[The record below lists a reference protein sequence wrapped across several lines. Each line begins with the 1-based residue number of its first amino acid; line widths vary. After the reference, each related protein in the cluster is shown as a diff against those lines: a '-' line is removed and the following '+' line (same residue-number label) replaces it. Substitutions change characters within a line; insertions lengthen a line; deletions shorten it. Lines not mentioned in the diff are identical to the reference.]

1 MNVEP
6 PARSPR
12 RRRRRSWRPALAL
25 IALPFFGCAKLE
37 TLPEDVCGNLT
48 HEPEAGEDCDGQ
60 DGCGAPDAG
69 EKACRFLC
77 EPPHGECPDKD
88 KGYSCG
94 LDGICRRPSGKV
106 EPMGEIVNSFTRD
119 LLTTDLNADGC
130 HEIVH
135 TTLRGVSITAL
146 ASDKGCPAS
155 EQELPAGQPP
165 PADQS
170 IPPSPMLADLTH
182 DGLPELL
189 LSARGFFGDG
199 LFVHL
204 AEATPTVTPLLY
216 PTLRLKEKTLRPLG
230 VARPG
235 LDALY
240 VFTPSEDGSTTMV
253 AAVQD
258 PQDIAA
264 PQMGELPGPLA
275 DIALLVA
282 ADLGVPDAV
291 MANPPE
297 PCDEVLVAF
306 EGRPTIGVYRTCEIA
321 LDAMGQPELDLMGQ
335 PVLKPIFAQLPPI
348 ELAGGAKIRDFN
360 AAIAVVDYDSDG
372 HPDVLVNTDAPELH
386 IAYGLGNGTFHSQPS
401 AMGAADN
408 RTSVLALP
416 PTLDAPLVLKS
427 SHRFVAG
434 AFDDL
439 PPAVD
444 VRALPCP
451 ADEATVTGSPGCENR
466 PPECESVVDDI
477 DADGHLDVVFTLGAD
492 PSIVIA
498 RGGKGDLP
506 HLALLQTECP
516 PHSLVSG
523 DFDGDGVRDVAF
535 LDPVTV
541 DNPAAADP
549 PAGAEGG
556 SADLPNQISR
566 SSVSVAYGRAFAVPE
581 PPVATGSI
589 ELGAGLAAGKF
600 ALTAPGLQLFA
611 ARNVPPQN
619 TQPGGEGGEGGMGP
633 MPPDGTTGEQP
644 GAGVALVTDLGERTG
659 AAPLY
664 LPAAPG
670 GEDNLAL
677 VELVA
682 SATGQF
688 SAATTMD
695 SRSGVAVIS
704 RDLME
709 STAKS
714 GQPLSER
721 LWRLSPHGGGG
732 SSLDP
737 TPGSAILAPPCDA
750 CVLVA
755 VNTDADD
762 IQEVLLLTGTQA
774 LVYATTK
781 DGFDLRATFAT
792 TRTFRSLAEDT
803 STPRKYAPRPLVAD
817 LDADGHE
824 EVLLR
829 ATDGMLVV
837 LWGRADGLFD
847 EIPLDLPGCE
857 GSDLCAATLLQADA
871 DAAPELLVL
880 DPERG
885 SFHDIDLAARALRPL
900 PIDPVATRTPPDS
913 DFTAVRS
920 GDLDGDG
927 VDDLVIMRTSRF
939 TTVLRGVPEN
949 E

>member
-1 MNVEP
+1 VNVEP
-6 PARSPR
+6 PARSQRRRPR
-12 RRRRRSWRPALAL
+12 RSRRLAPAL
-25 IALPFFGCAKLE
+25 IALAFFGCAKLE

-77 EPPHGECPDKD
+77 EPPHGECPEKD

-94 LDGICRRPSGKV
+94 LDGVCRRPSGKV

-155 EQELPAGQPP
+155 DQELPAGQPP
-165 PADQS
+165 PAEQA
-170 IPPSPMLADLTH
+170 IPPSPMLADLSN

-189 LSARGFFGDG
+189 LSARGLYGDG

-204 AEATPTVTPLLY
+204 AESTPTVTPLLY
-216 PTLRLKEKTLRPLG
+216 PTLRLKDKTIRPLG
-230 VARPG
+230 VTQPQV
-235 LDALY
+235 DALY
-240 VFTPSEDGSTTMV
+240 VFIQSEDAPTTTV
-253 AAVQD
+253 AAVED
-258 PQDIAA
+258 PQLIAT
-264 PQMGELPGPLA
+264 PQMGELPGLLA
-275 DIALLVA
+275 DIAFLAA

-297 PCDEVLVAF
+297 PCDEVLLAF

-321 LDAMGQPELDLMGQ
+321 LDAMGQPELDPTGQ
-335 PVLKPIFAQLPPI
+335 PVVEPVFAEVAEI

-360 AAIAVVDYDSDG
+360 AALAVVDLDG
-372 HPDVLVNTDAPELH
+372 DGSLDILVNTDAPELH
-386 IAYGLGNGTFHSQPS
+386 VAYGLGNGTFHSQPP
-401 AMGAADN
+401 APGVLPDN
-408 RTSVLALP
+408 RTSVVPLPSTPEAALVVDP
-416 PTLDAPLVLKS
+416 

-434 AFDDL
+434 AFDGTT
-439 PPAVD
+439 PTIE

-451 ADEATVTGSPGCENR
+451 SDEETLTGSPGCENR
-466 PPECESVVDDI
+466 SPVCESVVDDI
-477 DADGHLDVVFTLGAD
+477 DADGNLDVVFTLGAD
-492 PSIVIA
+492 PSIIIA
-498 RGGKGDLP
+498 RGGKGDQP
-506 HLALLQTECP
+506 HLTLLPTECP
-516 PHSLVSG
+516 PHGLVSG
-523 DFDGDGVRDVAF
+523 DFDGDGIHDVAF
-535 LDPVTV
+535 LDPITV
-541 DNPAAADP
+541 DNPAAESEP
-549 PAGAEGG
+549 GKPQ
-556 SADLPNQISR
+556 SQISR

-581 PPVATGSI
+581 PPVASGSI
-589 ELGAGLAAGKF
+589 ELGAGLGAGKF
-600 ALTAPGLQLFA
+600 AKAAPGLQLFA
-611 ARNVPPQN
+611 ARNVPTQSAPQ
-619 TQPGGEGGEGGMGP
+619 GGEGGAGMEP
-633 MPPDGTTGEQP
+633 MPDEMAPEQP
-644 GAGVALVTDLGERTG
+644 GAGVALVTNRGERTG

-664 LPAAPG
+664 LPAKPTPG
-670 GEDNLAL
+670 GKENLAL

-682 SATGQF
+682 STTGQL
-688 SAATTMD
+688 SAASDKD

-704 RDLME
+704 RDLTT
-709 STAKS
+709 S
-714 GQPLSER
+714 LSPNGEPGTER

-737 TPGSAILAPPCDA
+737 PPGSAISAPPCDA
-750 CVLVA
+750 CVLAA
-755 VNTDADD
+755 VSTDADD
-762 IQEVLLLTGTQA
+762 IQEVLLLAGKEA
-774 LVYATTK
+774 FVYATTE
-781 DGFDLRATFAT
+781 DGFELRATFAT
-792 TRTFRSLAEDT
+792 TRTFRSLAEDD
-803 STPRKYAPRPLVAD
+803 STPRKYAPRPVVAD
-817 LDADGHE
+817 LDGDGHE

-847 EIPLDLPGCE
+847 EIPLDLPACE
-857 GSDLCAATLLQADA
+857 GNELCVATLLHADA
-871 DAAPELLVL
+871 DAAPELFVL
-880 DPERG
+880 GPEG
-885 SFHDIDLAARALRPL
+885 ASLHDIDLTARTLRSI
-900 PIDPVATRTPPDS
+900 PIQAGSTQLPPDS

-920 GDLDGDG
+920 GDFDGDG